1 MEPDIVD
8 SAVLASVDAELVI
21 EVGCL
26 HANVSFMSEP
36 VSQQIIR
43 LFLFVVF
50 VVRGHDVDLL
60 S

>member
-8 SAVLASVDAELVI
+8 SAVLASMDAELVI
-21 EVGCL
+21 EMGCL
-26 HANVSFMSEP
+26 HSNVSFMCEP
-36 VSQQIIR
+36 VSQQIVC

-50 VVRGHDVDLL
+50 VVRGNDVDLL